1 MSNQIFK
8 LLVGISLCS
17 ALSLTLD
24 FTNRAW
30 ADVRFPV
37 AEVGSSL
44 AGKISV
50 PLFLPESLPL
60 DRDIYF
66 TAKVTPT
73 GYNIEMS
80 ATPDCRGVTACFI
93 GSLVAERD
101 GKRSEPT
108 SGPRQEYQALTLTGG
123 VEGAFSKGCG
133 AYCTALVDW
142 EYQGV
147 LYRVFM
153 KNGNLETLQEIAN
166 RAIAA
171 GPRSF

>member
-17 ALSLTLD
+17 ALPLTLD

-60 DRDIYF
+60 DHLFHSQSYTNR
-66 TAKVTPT
+66 
-73 GYNIEMS
+73 
-80 ATPDCRGVTACFI
+80 
-93 GSLVAERD
+93 
-101 GKRSEPT
+101 
-108 SGPRQEYQALTLTGG
+108 
-123 VEGAFSKGCG
+123 
-133 AYCTALVDW
+133 
-142 EYQGV
+142 
-147 LYRVFM
+147 
-153 KNGNLETLQEIAN
+153 LQHRNECY
-166 RAIAA
+166 
-171 GPRSF
+171 P

>member
-1 MSNQIFK
+1 MPNQLFK
-8 LLVGISLCS
+8 LLVGISICS
-17 ALSLTLD
+17 ALPLSLD

-30 ADVRFPV
+30 ADVPFPV
-37 AEVGSSL
+37 AEVESSF

-80 ATPDCRGVTACFI
+80 ATPNCRGVTACFI
-93 GSLVAERD
+93 GSLVAERG

-123 VEGAFSKGCG
+123 IEGSFSKGCG
-133 AYCTALVDW
+133 AYCTALVEW

-153 KNGNLETLQEIAN
+153 KNGDLETLQEIAN
-166 RAIAA
+166 RAIAS
-171 GPRSF
+171 GPRSL